1 MVNEVLSAA
10 AVVLTVAIFWPYAA
24 ATRAGR
30 ITPHVF
36 SWVIWTLVTVSV
48 FFAQIADGGGIG
60 AWPIGLSG
68 VITAYVATLAWLR
81 RADLEITR
89 SDGAFLVG
97 ALSALP
103 VWWVT
108 SDPLWAVVILTVVDL
123 SGFGPTARSAYHRPH
138 EEQLRFFALAAVRN
152 ALVIAALEHHSVT
165 TVLFPAAV
173 GLGCLALVALL
184 VVRRRRVPPKSL
196 PDRSAWSARDRSQRL
211 R

>member
-1 MVNEVLSAA
+1 MASEILSAV

-48 FFAQIADGGGIG
+48 FFAQLADGGGIG

-68 VITAYVATLAWLR
+68 VITAYVATLAWFR
-81 RADLEITR
+81 RGDLEITR
-89 SDGAFLVG
+89 SDRVFLLV

-103 VWWVT
+103 VWWLT
-108 SDPLWAVVILTVVDL
+108 SDPLWAVVILTGVDL

-138 EEQLRFFALAAVRN
+138 EEQLRFFALAAARN
-152 ALVIAALEHHSVT
+152 ALVVAALEHHSVT

-184 VVRRRRVPPKSL
+184 IVRRRQVGL
-196 PDRSAWSARDRSQRL
+196 ARRGLAREPSGGSGAGPS
-211 R
+211 